1 MEFSFDLPDGNDIR
15 IRGDIL
21 DYSNPK
27 KGFVAKAKFV
37 VGKNK
42 DGTDIIEE
50 VDIGQ
55 RTLDV
60 YKQTRLLMN
69 EAFEE
74 GVELK
79 IFAPGT
85 KLKRGFMTRHYK
97 HSVLEKDPGDMY
109 RALEEYGHA
118 TPMNEIRKADQ
129 IKVVIQDVDA
139 NGNPIERTVVGHR
152 LGQLGTDEK
161 VFGRDFI
168 KEARETHPLGKNA
181 TEEQIMALAK
191 RKKATAIVD
200 GMLATRN
207 NPFETNSGIGSNF
220 LAPRKFNNIPDNR
233 IDKYLDDNVYDNLQQ
248 YFLNYTQYISR
259 KKYFGSSVK
268 EFQDKELKFIYSELE
283 ATGKYS
289 GKELETITKNLQK
302 TMERATGLDTFQDNF
317 FMRNKWGRGGRDVIL
332 ATQQASLLPLATLSS
347 ITEPLILLSRV
358 PLGYAPEAIKD
369 IGVALGKQTYRSMQQ
384 IYRNLERSGR
394 KISKRDDGRITR
406 SSDLVDEEW
415 QELYEAGLAMDQAV
429 MERIEGLTGEGLQS
443 NFARG
448 FQKVF
453 FELNFLAPWTK
464 AVQLASFR
472 TGKKIIMRNSEAL
485 ATGKSVFGRK
495 LSKTELLQKEK
506 ELNSLGIKK
515 DDAVNWYKSSLV
527 EGKADPLKMKGL
539 DIDNNIVN
547 RKQAEFYS
555 RNVVGG
561 ATRFTKEVIL
571 QPRAIEANRPEW
583 FGNPTWQ
590 FFVQFLGY
598 PTVFNNTILT
608 RFIRDLSPTTQRTML
623 TAPRTLGTVMAMTA
637 VAGMGNE
644 IRSGGRSMIN
654 ADNTPKS
661 DAEIVGNAVR
671 RWGGFGPFD
680 FAARYRSNQENNTG
694 GVATALKTFSGPFPQ
709 DVIDAILYRKGAA
722 EFMSTELPF
731 YGSYDLL
738 FGPGTKKELRRRARQ
753 IDGKTT
759 KDERNQYTYREY

>member
-1 MEFSFDLPDGNDIR
+1 
-15 IRGDIL
+15 
-21 DYSNPK
+21 
-27 KGFVAKAKFV
+27 
-37 VGKNK
+37 
-42 DGTDIIEE
+42 
-50 VDIGQ
+50 
-55 RTLDV
+55 
-60 YKQTRLLMN
+60 
-69 EAFEE
+69 
-74 GVELK
+74 
-79 IFAPGT
+79 
-85 KLKRGFMTRHYK
+85 MT
-97 HSVLEKDPGDMY
+97 
-109 RALEEYGHA
+109 
-118 TPMNEIRKADQ
+118 
-129 IKVVIQDVDA
+129 
-139 NGNPIERTVVGHR
+139 
-152 LGQLGTDEK
+152 
-161 VFGRDFI
+161 
-168 KEARETHPLGKNA
+168 
-181 TEEQIMALAK
+181 LAK
-191 RKKATAIVD
+191 RKKATAIVE
-200 GMLATRN
+200 GMLGARN

-283 ATGKYS
+283 ATGKYT
-289 GKELETITKNLQK
+289 GPEIKNIVKKLQK
-302 TMERATGLDTFQDNF
+302 TMERATGLDTYQDNV
-317 FMRNKWGRGGRDVIL
+317 FMSNKWGRGGRDVIL
-332 ATQQASLLPLATLSS
+332 ASQQASLLPLATLSS
-347 ITEPLILLSRV
+347 VTEPLILLSRV
-358 PLGYAPEAIKD
+358 PLGYAPEAVKD
-369 IGVALGKQTYRSMQQ
+369 IGVALGKQTFRSMQQ

-394 KISKRDDGRITR
+394 KISKRDDGKITR
-406 SSDLVDEEW
+406 SSDLVDDEW

-443 NFARG
+443 NAART

-472 TGKKIIMRNSEAL
+472 TGKKIISRNSEAL
-485 ATGKSVFGRK
+485 ATGKGVFGRK
-495 LSKTELLQKEK
+495 LTKLELAQKER
-506 ELNSLGIKK
+506 ELKSLGIQKN
-515 DDAVNWYKSSLV
+515 DAINWYKSSLAND
-527 EGKADPLKMKGL
+527 GRADPFKMKGL
-539 DIDNNIVN
+539 DRDNNIVN

-583 FGNPTWQ
+583 FGNPTAQ

-608 RFIRDLSPTTQRTML
+608 RFIRDLSPTSQRTML

-654 ADNTPKS
+654 SDGTPKS
-661 DAEIVGNAVR
+661 DGEIVGNAVR
-671 RWGGFGPFD
+671 RWGGFGPLD

-694 GVATALKTFSGPFPQ
+694 GVATLAKTVSGPFPQ
-709 DVIDAILYRKGAA
+709 DIIDAILYRKGLA
-722 EFMSTELPF
+722 ETLSTEVPF
-731 YGSYDLL
+731 YGSYDLI
-738 FGPGTKKELRRRARQ
+738 FGPGTKKELRRRARA

-759 KDERNQYTYREY
+759 KDESNQYTYREY